1 MTSDSTT
8 TQPDPSQPKPTF
20 LQKSLNSSKAGFD
33 KLWAAA
39 DKLGDPVNKLS
50 NKIGSEAFWPTTL
63 DRESDKAARI
73 LRSFCKDGFYGDDK
87 VSKAESKDEVKGKQR
102 VLKKIPKEV
111 IKEAKGLAIFTT
123 MRSGLWVSGA
133 GGSGVVVA
141 RKEDG
146 SWSEPSGIMLHTAGL
161 GWMFGVDIYD
171 CILVLRTQSALDA
184 FRHTRWTVGGELSAV
199 AGPVGVGG
207 YVETEVHKRQAPIF
221 TYMKSRG
228 FYAGVGGNGTV
239 IIERTDENERF
250 YGTRITCTDIFAG
263 KATTHAPQRQL
274 RMLRETLKAAEGSA
288 ADESALPTG
297 KPPADH
303 EVEESGHVFGV
314 PDPEDPDPFG
324 VHALEKE
331 GLKVN
336 DAATHEPAPEEEFEF
351 HPSEDSPA
359 YTAFHR
365 PSRDEDEH
373 ESPKTSRRMPPVWEG
388 PRFTAPIDDEAR
400 PRTSS
405 SSDRGTQT
413 DGYPSTVPTPAM
425 QEPEPSLNAKKP
437 PPALPPRIPVPA
449 QPIQMEDNEEDRE
462 ATQRLPRDSLDDE
475 AGKPDTNSSGG
486 LVDIE
491 TKTDGTEEEHVG
503 IPKGNGSA
511 DPTLLLSRPNSH
523 QTVTADEEAKRNADT
538 TAKADDHKAMPGGFD

>member
-1 MTSDSTT
+1 MTDTPSTS
-8 TQPDPSQPKPTF
+8 QPDPSQPKPTI
-20 LQKSLNSSKAGFD
+20 LQKSLKTSKAGFD

-73 LRSFCKDGFYGDDK
+73 LRSFCKDGFYGDDQ

-102 VLKKIPKEV
+102 VLKKIPAEV

-171 CILVLRTQSALDA
+171 CVLVLRTQSALDA

-207 YVETEVHKRQAPIF
+207 YVETELHKRRAPIF

-263 KATTHAPQRQL
+263 KAVHAPVRQL
-274 RMLRETLKAAEGSA
+274 RMIKETLKAAEGSA

-303 EVEESGHVFGV
+303 EVEESGHIFGV

-365 PSRDEDEH
+365 TSRDESEH
-373 ESPKTSRRMPPVWEG
+373 DTPKTPRRVPPVWEG
-388 PRFTAPIDDEAR
+388 PRFVAPIDDEAR

-413 DGYPSTVPTPAM
+413 DDYASTVPTPAM

-437 PPALPPRIPVPA
+437 PPALPPRTPA
-449 QPIQMEDNEEDRE
+449 QVQPIQMEDNEEGE
-462 ATQRLPRDSLDDE
+462 ENDE
-475 AGKPDTNSSGG
+475 APSVPPEVEADKPITNGSAGS
-486 LVDIE
+486 LSATPV
-491 TKTDGTEEEHVG
+491 TDGTVEESSGLKED
-503 IPKGNGSA
+503 NASA

-523 QTVTADEEAKRNADT
+523 QTEPLTTEEKQEKSTSQAPESMQKP
-538 TAKADDHKAMPGGFD
+538 MPGGFD